1 MDNLT
6 LWVVLHDK
14 RIVSKYTSTDT
25 CQSYRKQLKFI
36 QTIHSIID
44 DILKHIL
51 YVLYHNPREPYPFHG
66 IFFFTSLD
74 QLYDFVTSL

>member
-36 QTIHSIID
+36 HTIHSIID
-44 DILKHIL
+44 DILKHIFMF
-51 YVLYHNPREPYPFHG
+51 YIITQENPFHG
-66 IFFFTSLD
+66 FFFFFTSLD

>member
-1 MDNLT
+1 M
-6 LWVVLHDK
+6 LHDK

-51 YVLYHNPREPYPFHG
+51 YVLYHNPREPFSR
-66 IFFFTSLD
+66 IFFFFTSLD

>member
-1 MDNLT
+1 M
-6 LWVVLHDK
+6 LHDK
-14 RIVSKYTSTDT
+14 RIVSKYNSTDT

-44 DILKHIL
+44 DILKHIF
-51 YVLYHNPREPYPFHG
+51 YVLYHNPREPFSR
-66 IFFFTSLD
+66 IFFFFTSLD

>member
-36 QTIHSIID
+36 QTIHSSIEH
-44 DILKHIL
+44 ILKHIL
-51 YVLYHNPREPYPFHG
+51 YVLYHNPREPFSRN
-66 IFFFTSLD
+66 FFFTSLD